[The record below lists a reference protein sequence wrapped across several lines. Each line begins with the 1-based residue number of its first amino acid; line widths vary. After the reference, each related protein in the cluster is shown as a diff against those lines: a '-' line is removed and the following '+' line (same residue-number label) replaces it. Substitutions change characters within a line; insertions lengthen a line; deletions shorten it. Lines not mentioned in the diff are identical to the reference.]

1 MSQNER
7 KINYIKNSNERRKK
21 KKKNTSV
28 VEVNWLATCPLKNP
42 DLKLVV
48 FT

>member
-21 KKKNTSV
+21 KKINKK
-28 VEVNWLATCPLKNP
+28 EQIKQI
-42 DLKLVV
+42 
-48 FT
+48 